1 MENQEREISLLSLF
15 RYIMK
20 RWKRIFITALVF
32 ALIFTALSFLLEMN
46 RLGAQVEDVVNTMS
60 FDEKN
65 TVLKVRELDSELK
78 DLNYY
83 IEHSA
88 LMNMDP
94 YNTQRASV
102 SYFVDTKHIT
112 RYAGDTES
120 DLTWDIIAIYVSKL
134 NSNGWKAQALKEA
147 GSDIDLKYFD
157 EMVNVTTTGRTFTVT
172 IKYPDPEQ
180 LKTIMKVLQE
190 NIDEYKNTINS
201 NICAHSL
208 AISNISMEASV
219 LDRDLKAFQE
229 DKEFQFNSLY
239 DEVSTIKNSFN
250 EKQKTMY
257 YGKILSRQELS
268 TGIISDKPPKAGISV
283 NKFIS
288 GGILGAILLAVFYSV
303 QFISQNK
310 FRLEDNIEAAAGI
323 ALLGYYELPSSRK
336 QDFINRKIRSSELK
350 ILDGLDSEQQFNLI
364 LFNIKEKLGD
374 EKELYIVSPEND
386 LLSQHL
392 AEALSG
398 TGINCRIVDNI
409 MKHTEISAQS
419 GAVFVVRSDFTAYP
433 QLSRQIGFC
442 NMHDAKLLGTAV
454 EI

>member
-94 YNTQRASV
+94 YNTQRASI

-134 NSNGWKAQALKEA
+134 NSSGWKAQALKEA

-172 IKYPDPEQ
+172 IKYPDP
-180 LKTIMKVLQE
+180 
-190 NIDEYKNTINS
+190 
-201 NICAHSL
+201 
-208 AISNISMEASV
+208 
-219 LDRDLKAFQE
+219 
-229 DKEFQFNSLY
+229 
-239 DEVSTIKNSFN
+239 
-250 EKQKTMY
+250 
-257 YGKILSRQELS
+257 
-268 TGIISDKPPKAGISV
+268 
-283 NKFIS
+283 
-288 GGILGAILLAVFYSV
+288 
-303 QFISQNK
+303 
-310 FRLEDNIEAAAGI
+310 
-323 ALLGYYELPSSRK
+323 
-336 QDFINRKIRSSELK
+336 
-350 ILDGLDSEQQFNLI
+350 
-364 LFNIKEKLGD
+364 
-374 EKELYIVSPEND
+374 
-386 LLSQHL
+386 
-392 AEALSG
+392 
-398 TGINCRIVDNI
+398 
-409 MKHTEISAQS
+409 
-419 GAVFVVRSDFTAYP
+419 
-433 QLSRQIGFC
+433 
-442 NMHDAKLLGTAV
+442 
-454 EI
+454 